1 MNFRAVKLYLKF
13 SYLVFFDKIQ
23 PSFTALKFSNNENFR
38 VLKFSTYDD
47 FRVLKFFNL
56 AVLSDLNFRVRFSSK
71 SGEFWSP
78 KTGCMLFLGLETGS
92 KTSILKV

>member
-38 VLKFSTYDD
+38 ALKVSIHENFRSLKFSY
-47 FRVLKFFNL
+47 L
-56 AVLSDLNFRVRFSSK
+56 AVLSDLNIRVRFFPNLVSFRALKLSK
-71 SGEFWSP
+71 
-78 KTGCMLFLGLETGS
+78 LEKLS
-92 KTSILKV
+92 ALNLSYLVLRF